1 MHFSVTAV
9 PTIKAFVFLNEQE
22 LFEPP
27 PFSFA
32 SPPPDELSEDD
43 ELFEELLEQ
52 ESISPKANTRIVGKK
67 RNFSF
72 FIEPQVCAGQLI
84 LYSN

>member
-43 ELFEELLEQ
+43 ELFEDVSTVKGVTGRVLLLT
-52 ESISPKANTRIVGKK
+52 PVLLVT
-67 RNFSF
+67 
-72 FIEPQVCAGQLI
+72 
-84 LYSN
+84 

>member
-1 MHFSVTAV
+1 MHFSVTAF

-32 SPPPDELSEDD
+32 SPPPDELSSEPESESPEDVSTVKGVT
-43 ELFEELLEQ
+43 ESTFPLTPVLLV
-52 ESISPKANTRIVGKK
+52 TY
-67 RNFSF
+67 NF
-72 FIEPQVCAGQLI
+72 QL
-84 LYSN
+84 L

>member
-1 MHFSVTAV
+1 MLVLRDDTLAC
-9 PTIKAFVFLNEQE
+9 LE
-22 LFEPP
+22 LLEEDRLAL
-27 PFSFA
+27 SSLITVEA
-32 SPPPDELSEDD
+32 RSEDD
-43 ELFEELLEQ
+43 ELSEELLEQ
-52 ESISPKANTRIVGKK
+52 ESIRPKANTKIVGKK